1 MSNAET
7 KHPRPD
13 VMPRDA
19 AGTTNPA
26 TGAANEAAARPSRLP
41 SVRVVVTWVVVVP
54 LVLTS
59 AVLLAL
65 GTAAGERGAESLVGT
80 LMDSVSSNVQKEV
93 SDYLAVA
100 ARLSDVYAGQLHD
113 GRLPTTGLQAWE
125 PVMADDLA
133 RTPGVASICFASTDG
148 ETTWLLRGRKGLEV
162 GRVRGGAVEPGATNA
177 VEFPVTAR
185 GAIDGPAIRT
195 YTYLAHERP
204 WYKAGL
210 ASDAPTWTPVYAWYA
225 DDVNEASIGIGYTR
239 AIKDNAGAT
248 RGVLVIDITLGAL
261 GRFLRQLPVAQV
273 GRVFIADGEGRLI
286 AASEGSISAGGERM
300 LLSQCSDRGANAAAR
315 VLAAH
320 PNGAGSRTARDDA
333 GGSPVR
339 LRIAQVSPQPGIE
352 WNVITVL
359 PESAFLAEVQS
370 GQRRATI
377 LASAAVAGG
386 ALIGLVLGRRL
397 SRPVKELSSHVDRVG
412 AGAFEQRL
420 ELGTAREF
428 RELAEHV
435 NAMAAGLKERM
446 QLQQSLTLARE
457 VQQALL
463 PREQPR
469 LEGLD
474 ITGRT
479 HYCDDTGG
487 DYFDFV
493 TTPGE
498 GGAAARTILVLG
510 DVMGHGIAAALLMA
524 TARAALRAY
533 ATPTASLGEVMT
545 RVNALLAAS
554 VRDGSF
560 MTMSLLRVDPTTRE
574 ARWASAGHDAVIVY
588 EPGPDRFSELADGD
602 VPLGLIEDTT
612 YEEYRREG
620 LDASAL
626 LCIGTDGI
634 WEMPNAAGELFGKD
648 RFREVLRKN
657 AMKPTREIADALEAA
672 LKEHQGRAAQTD
684 DVTFVIVRLGAVAG
698 E

>member
-1 MSNAET
+1 
-7 KHPRPD
+7 
-13 VMPRDA
+13 
-19 AGTTNPA
+19 
-26 TGAANEAAARPSRLP
+26 
-41 SVRVVVTWVVVVP
+41 VVTWVVVVP

-80 LMDSVSSNVQKEV
+80 LMDSVSSNVHKEV
-93 SDYLAVA
+93 SDYLAGAV
-100 ARLSDVYAGQLHD
+100 RLSDVYADRLHE
-113 GRLPTTGLQAWE
+113 GTLPTSGLEVWE
-125 PVMADDLA
+125 RVMADDLA
-133 RTPGVASICFASTDG
+133 RTPGVASICFANTDG
-148 ETTWLLRGRKGLEV
+148 ETTWMLRGRNGLEV
-162 GRVRGGAVEPGATNA
+162 GRVRGGMIDASSTNA

-185 GAIDGPAIRT
+185 GAISGPAIRS
-195 YTYLAHERP
+195 YTYIAQERP
-204 WYKAGL
+204 WYKSGRATTG
-210 ASDAPTWTPVYAWYA
+210 PKWTPVYAWYA
-225 DDVNEASIGIGYTR
+225 DDVSEATIGVGYTR
-239 AIKDNAGAT
+239 AIADDAGAT
-248 RGVLVIDITLGAL
+248 RGVLVVDITLGAL

-286 AASEGSISAGGERM
+286 AASEGSISAGGERL
-300 LLSQCSDRGANAAAR
+300 LLSQSPDRGANAAAR
-315 VLAAH
+315 VLGANPKAA
-320 PNGAGSRTARDDA
+320 GLRTTRDEAAGD
-333 GGSPVR
+333 PVR

-370 GQRRATI
+370 GQRRAAM
-377 LASAAVAGG
+377 LAGAAVAGG

-397 SRPVKELSSHVDRVG
+397 SRPVKKLSAHVDRVG
-412 AGAFEQRL
+412 AGEFEHRL

-435 NAMAAGLKERM
+435 NAMAAGLQDRM
-446 QLQQSLTLARE
+446 ELQQSLTLARE

-469 LEGLD
+469 LDGLD
-474 ITGRT
+474 VTGRT

-498 GGAAARTILVLG
+498 GDVAGRTILVLG

-524 TARAALRAY
+524 TARAALRSY
-533 ATPTASLGEVMT
+533 ATPRASLGEVMT

-560 MTMSLLRVDPTTRE
+560 MTMSLLRVEPRTGV
-574 ARWASAGHDAVIVY
+574 ACWASAGHDAVIVY
-588 EPGPDRFSELADGD
+588 EPGADRFSELSDGD
-602 VPLGLIEDTT
+602 VPLGLIEDTA

-620 LDASAL
+620 LDPNAL

-648 RFREVLRKN
+648 RFREVLRKHS
-657 AMKPTREIADALEAA
+657 MKPASEIAEALEKS
-672 LKEHQGRAAQTD
+672 LKEHQGSAAQTD
-684 DVTFVIVRLGAVAG
+684 DVTFVIVRMTG
-698 E
+698 EERREASGTG